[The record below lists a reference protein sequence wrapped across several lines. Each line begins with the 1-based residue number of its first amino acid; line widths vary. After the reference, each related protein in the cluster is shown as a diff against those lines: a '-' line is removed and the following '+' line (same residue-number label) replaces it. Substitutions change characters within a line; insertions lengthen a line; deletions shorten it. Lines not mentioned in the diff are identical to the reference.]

1 MSKFKVG
8 DKVKFIHSDYTDIP
22 DEGWNVGNFGKIVFV
37 DTYNLYVKVVRFSFE
52 NEFPGGL
59 AFYPSELELVTETP
73 QPSFVKL
80 IPEQVIPARREIV
93 ETVVKI
99 AGVDA
104 ILLSKHHETD
114 MPCGAS
120 EIGIQINMIFTADDL
135 REASNVF
142 LELASILEEN
152 AK

>member
-1 MSKFKVG
+1 MVDFAVGRKVVVESYKAG
-8 DKVKFIHSDYTDIP
+8 GIP
-22 DEGWNVGNFGKIVFV
+22 DRFNARTGKIIENDYESRFIIVRLDDDGFV
-37 DTYNLYVKVVRFSFE
+37 VWFTED
-52 NEFPGGL
+52 
-59 AFYPSELELVTETP
+59 ELKLVTETP
-73 QPSFVKL
+73 QPSFVKF

-99 AGVDA
+99 GGVDA